1 MNRKLTTR
9 NNNRRRAQTNRGT
22 NSSRDVSGPS
32 VSEIIYRGPSR
43 LPRSLRPDLYTLE
56 LHYYQLATSSAGG
69 IFDTNITSNLTS
81 SNVTGVGVSNAN
93 SWGSFSGNYREYRVL
108 AIRADYMPSVR
119 GGLPSPTAI
128 FTQPFGTIVDRDDSS
143 AAAGIAN
150 IIANE
155 SFRMH
160 SATNAFMRQAKMES
174 VDESAFELVSVS
186 MPGIMTIKSYIAGVG
201 APGAITFGAV
211 HYSWIVQFR
220 TVIG

>member
-1 MNRKLTTR
+1 MS
-9 NNNRRRAQTNRGT
+9 RRQTNRNNPPRRARNNRST

-32 VSEIIYRGPSR
+32 VSQIVYRGPSR

-56 LHYYQLATSSAGG
+56 LHYYQLATSTAGG
-69 IFDTNITSNLTS
+69 VYDTNITSNLTS
-81 SNVTGVGVSNAN
+81 SNTTGVGISNAN
-93 SWGSFSGNYREYRVL
+93 SWASFSGNYREYRVL
-108 AIRADYMPSVR
+108 AIRADFMPSVK

-143 AAAGIAN
+143 TSSGIAN

-160 SATNAFMRQAKMES
+160 SATSSFMRQAKMES

-186 MPGIMTIKSYIAGVG
+186 MPGIMTIKLYIAGVG
-201 APGAITFGAV
+201 APGALTFGAI
-211 HYSWIVQFR
+211 HFSWVVQFR